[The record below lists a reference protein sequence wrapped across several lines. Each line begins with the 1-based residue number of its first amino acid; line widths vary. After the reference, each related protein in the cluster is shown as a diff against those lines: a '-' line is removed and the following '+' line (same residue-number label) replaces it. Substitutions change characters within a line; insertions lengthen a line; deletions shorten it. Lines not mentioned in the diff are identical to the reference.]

1 MSPRQQAPLSTEYI
15 LLGLLA
21 QGPAHGYDLHKQ
33 LATLDGLSAIWHV
46 KQSQLYALLD
56 KLEGMGYLQS
66 VSTPGTAYALRKQY
80 HLTESG
86 RQAFDAWL
94 ISPVQHARE
103 MRQGFL
109 ARLYFARLSSAAAV
123 QQLIDAQYT
132 TCLDWQ
138 HDIQPELD
146 ATSDLK
152 SFQRVVSLFR
162 LNQINAMLN
171 WLDECRKTLTA

>member
-15 LLGLLA
+15 LLGLVA

-33 LATLDGLSAIWHV
+33 VAKLDGLSAIWHV

-66 VSTPGTAYALRKQY
+66 VSTPGAASALRKQY
-80 HLTESG
+80 HLTENG
-86 RQAFDAWL
+86 RQVFDAWMVN
-94 ISPVQHARE
+94 PVQHARE

-123 QQLIDAQYT
+123 QQLIDAQYR
-132 TCLDWQ
+132 TCLSWQ
-138 HDIQPELD
+138 HDIESELG
-146 ATSDLK
+146 ALSDPK

-162 LNQINAMLN
+162 LNQINAMLI

>member
-1 MSPRQQAPLSTEYI
+1 MSTRQQAPLSIEYI
-15 LLGLLA
+15 LLGLVA

-56 KLEGMGYLQS
+56 KLEEMGYLQA
-66 VSTPGTAYALRKQY
+66 VSTPGAGSALRKQV
-80 HLTESG
+80 HLTETG
-86 RQAFDAWL
+86 RQAFIAWMV
-94 ISPVQHARE
+94 SPVQHARE

-109 ARLYFARLSSAAAV
+109 ARLYFARLSSAADV
-123 QQLIDAQYT
+123 QRLIAAQYR

-138 HDIQPELD
+138 RDIQLEPDALSDPE
-146 ATSDLK
+146 
-152 SFQRVVSLFR
+152 SFQRVVNSFR
-162 LNQINAMLN
+162 LNQINALLN

>member
-15 LLGLLA
+15 LLGLVA
-21 QGPAHGYDLHKQ
+21 RGPVHGYDLHKQ

-56 KLEGMGYLQS
+56 KLEDMGYLHS
-66 VSTPGTAYALRKQY
+66 VSMPGAASALRKQY
-80 HLTESG
+80 HITVNG
-86 RQAFDAWL
+86 RTAFDAWMV
-94 ISPVQHARE
+94 SPVQHGRE

-109 ARLYFARLSSAAAV
+109 ARLYFARLSGLEAV

-138 HDIQPELD
+138 RGIQSEP
-146 ATSDLK
+146 A